1 VKVLGRDVGRN
12 VWKSSNCLLDKKGKL
27 CGIITQSDFGDKQQG
42 IPYSMEILVQS
53 FTQAKVPAGTE
64 RAREEARA
72 TTANQVI
79 HMEVITSLEDTPVD
93 ELASIPVELID
104 SRYVSILQDLVR
116 RLP

>member
-1 VKVLGRDVGRN
+1 
-12 VWKSSNCLLDKKGKL
+12 
-27 CGIITQSDFGDKQQG
+27 
-42 IPYSMEILVQS
+42 MEILRQS
-53 FTQAKVPAGTE
+53 FTPAKVPAGTE